1 MKTSLSSALRI
12 SRQSNTEYWLVA
24 ASGPVLLG
32 AALVGWWLSWLS
44 ASTAMF
50 CFLLLATL
58 VAGYSRNRSLR
69 IADLVTLL
77 RGLGV
82 CFLAGLS
89 LQALAGGLTATGVL
103 TMIIMSTLCLT
114 LDGLDGKLARA
125 RGEATAFGARFD
137 METDAAMLAV
147 LSIAVAALGIAGWWV
162 LAIGA
167 MRYGYI
173 AVSMVLPTL
182 PPELPARYSAKI
194 VAVVQAVALI
204 TALTF
209 GLTHSQQWLPTTF
222 LLVALALLCW
232 SFGRDM
238 IVQFRRSL

>member
-1 MKTSLSSALRI
+1 VKTSMSSALRI
-12 SRQSNTEYWLVA
+12 GRQSNTEYWLVA

-50 CFLLLATL
+50 CFLLRATL
-58 VAGYSRNRSLR
+58 VAGCSRNRSLR
-69 IADLVTLL
+69 VADLVTLV

-89 LQALAGGLTATGVL
+89 LQALAGGLAARGVL

-114 LDGLDGKLARA
+114 LDGVDGRLARA

-162 LAIGA
+162 LAIGV
-167 MRYGYI
+167 MRYGYV
-173 AVSMVLPTL
+173 AVSTVLPSL
-182 PPELPARYSAKI
+182 RPELPVRYSAKI

-209 GLTHSQQWLPTTF
+209 GLTHSQRWLPTTF

-232 SFGRDM
+232 SFSRDM